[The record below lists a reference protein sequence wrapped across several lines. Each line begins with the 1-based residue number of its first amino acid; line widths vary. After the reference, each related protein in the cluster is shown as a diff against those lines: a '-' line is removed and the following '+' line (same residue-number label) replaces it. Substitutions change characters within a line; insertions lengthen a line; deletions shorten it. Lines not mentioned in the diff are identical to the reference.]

1 MVSQLLASPQFAAFV
16 TGLVLAVLWSAV
28 GRAGRFLEAEG
39 AARGIVALIVLG
51 KKLEAIGYDGDK
63 LAGKPG
69 APEFDPPTSAINTS
83 ITVNPPSAQA
93 INDAITKALADAL
106 AKAGK

>member
-28 GRAGRFLEAEG
+28 GRAGRFLEAQG
-39 AARGIVALIVLG
+39 AARGIVALVVLG
-51 KKLEAIGYDGDK
+51 KKLEALGYDGDK

-69 APEFDPPTSAINTS
+69 APEHTAAD
-83 ITVNPPSAQA
+83 
-93 INDAITKALADAL
+93 DAIAAAVAKALKEASQ
-106 AKAGK
+106 KVGS